1 MKSNFNRD
9 KNDYCNIDNTE
20 KKTLQNH
27 EIKVAEWFPYLDLAS
42 SSVDKRGTNS

>member
-9 KNDYCNIDNTE
+9 ENDHCNIDNADE
-20 KKTLQNH
+20 KTRQNL
-27 EIKVAEWFPYLDLAS
+27 EIKLAEWFPYLHLAS